1 MRPIPHDRLLL
12 FAVPAVLCLWLSPA
26 RAADLPNAPSSYPA
40 LSPDSAD
47 LTPNIWSGLYVG
59 AGISAWGGKGVK
71 GGVGGESYLG
81 YDHAFDNGVI
91 VGVRASTGYEP
102 FLLST
107 PSGFTQFT
115 GTAFA
120 GGEATIGYRMG
131 QITPYLITGVALARP
146 TSFGGGAFNAFDSLN
161 TAFSGPGAVQAVGT
175 VGMGVAYQVTPN
187 FSMGIEARMYK
198 ANNNYNGLA
207 PLPY

>member
-1 MRPIPHDRLLL
+1 MSPIPRHRLL
-12 FAVPAVLCLWLSPA
+12 VSAVLAILCVLVSPA
-26 RAADLPNAPSSYPA
+26 GAADLPTAPSSYPA
-40 LSPDSAD
+40 LSPNGAD
-47 LTPNIWSGLYVG
+47 VTPNIWSGLYVG

-71 GGVGGESYLG
+71 GGVGGESFLG
-81 YDHAFDNGVI
+81 YDHEFDNGIV

-102 FLLST
+102 FLVST
-107 PSGFTQFT
+107 PRGFNQFT

-146 TSFGGGAFNAFDSLN
+146 TSFGGAAFNAFDSLN

-175 VGMGVAYQVTPN
+175 VGMGVTYQFSPN